1 MSAGVKT
8 TELWLTLATDVGLVA
23 AAAADA
29 LPPKWAA
36 VAAAIANAAYALARG
51 LAKTATPIVVAAPP
65 APPTTP
71 AG

>member
-23 AAAADA
+23 A
-29 LPPKWAA
+29 
-36 VAAAIANAAYALARG
+36 ANAAYALARG